1 MGTYPKVPPLPRY
14 MQTRSRAKLTQ
25 TDKRNH
31 PATYCY
37 KMSVQV
43 KHSCA
48 NDKQSELDFTKISLP
63 LIVLRHKTRQV
74 HVPYIIEWMAS
85 LNLFCLFYITHT
97 FKNRCISV
105 TYNGITHTHTTHTLH
120 KAISFLY

>member
-1 MGTYPKVPPLPRY
+1 MDTYTQVPPLPRH
-14 MQTRSRAKLTQ
+14 MQTKLTQ

-48 NDKQSELDFTKISLP
+48 NDKQSELDFTKISLL
-63 LIVLRHKTRQV
+63 LIVLRH
-74 HVPYIIEWMAS
+74 
-85 LNLFCLFYITHT
+85 
-97 FKNRCISV
+97 
-105 TYNGITHTHTTHTLH
+105 
-120 KAISFLY
+120 